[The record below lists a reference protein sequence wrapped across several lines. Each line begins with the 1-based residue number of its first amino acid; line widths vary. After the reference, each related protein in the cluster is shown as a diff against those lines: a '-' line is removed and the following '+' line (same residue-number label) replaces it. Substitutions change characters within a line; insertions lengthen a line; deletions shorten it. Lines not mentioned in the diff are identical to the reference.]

1 MRCSYARAMSSST
14 RGLARSTYA
23 AAAVAA
29 AELVAA
35 PVPVVVAAVAAARVA
50 VVAVAGS
57 GADCWRRQH
66 STSPSSAGSSWT
78 TSWPGARASRDDST
92 PYH

>member
-14 RGLARSTYA
+14 PESVPSTY

-35 PVPVVVAAVAAARVA
+35 PVPVVAAAVAAARVA
-50 VVAVAGS
+50 VAGVAGS
-57 GADCWRRQH
+57 GADYWRRQH
-66 STSPSSAGSSWT
+66 PTSPSSAGSSWT
-78 TSWPGARASRDDST
+78 TSWPGARASRDDFKI
-92 PYH
+92 